1 MDRLIAEVEGNI
13 QRGFGYRTV
22 TFQTMEWY
30 DCTRPAVAG
39 QPTPAPQ
46 RCAIPVTDTRR
57 EAVALDMTVER
68 RKLADL
74 KAKKA
79 ELDRA
84 AIPATAE
91 CRAKFPEYG
100 SGRSAGDRLAR
111 LDQAKDRVAT
121 QLLYLGEQALQD
133 RQIRQLTVGHHPQ
146 PPAR

>member
-1 MDRLIAEVEGNI
+1 MRKFALSTILFLAACGTPQEQCIRAATADLRQVDRLITEVEGNI

-30 DCTRPAVAG
+30 DCTPPAVTG
-39 QPTPAPQ
+39 QPAPAPQ

-57 EAVALDMTVER
+57 EAVTLDMTVER

-84 AIPATAE
+84 AIPAAAE
-91 CRAKFPEYG
+91 CRAKFPE
-100 SGRSAGDRLAR
+100 
-111 LDQAKDRVAT
+111 
-121 QLLYLGEQALQD
+121 
-133 RQIRQLTVGHHPQ
+133 
-146 PPAR
+146 